1 MSDFKPQDN
10 EARNTIEH
18 ALNETLFVEAGAGT
32 GKTTSLVNRILEL
45 VGSGATTL
53 DKVAAITFT
62 EAAAAELR
70 ERIRTELE
78 RAAEN
83 ASLSDDRRNLCRQGV
98 EHLDSASIQTL
109 HSFAGSLLQE
119 RPLEAGLPPSFDTMD
134 AIESDLAF
142 EESWAQW
149 IDAALDDAALQP
161 HFLMTFSLGLTIDGL
176 REIALKFHEN
186 YDLLADVVFAV
197 DSAPNTGASSA
208 AGMLANS
215 ISELEALCQYSLLGE
230 EDALYAHTR
239 AKLTSIRRLTTLDED
254 SPATYRLMSRILPL
268 RQRSGRQS
276 DWGKDVL
283 SGENACKTL
292 KALLLELDANVSDSL
307 AHARTAALV
316 PLLTALRAFVLNYAD
331 ERKRQGRAGFHDL
344 LVWARNMLRDN
355 LDARDH
361 FRRRFSHL
369 LIDEVQDTDLI
380 QAEIAMFLAEAVP
393 SNTTAEKRPR
403 DWQTITPERGK
414 LFVVGD
420 PKQSIYRFRRADVR
434 QMRRLQ
440 ERMNGETLQLVQNF
454 RSQRPVVE
462 WVNTLFDKWMAQDGG
477 EQAKYTPI
485 THRWT
490 ANTAHPAA
498 PQVWALGDET
508 DGRISEVRRREAANI
523 ATLLHQIVGEKWQIL
538 DRATT
543 EARESEKAKDDQETK
558 EVERYKD
565 AKYSDICILMPTR
578 TALRTLEL
586 ALDEANVP
594 YRLEGASL
602 FFDTQEV
609 RDLLNCLRAIDD
621 PSDEVSIVAALRSPA
636 FACTDIDLLQFH
648 QARRTFNYLSHQGSR
663 QSAEISVSKV
673 ADALQVLRRAHD
685 KRMWTATAALI
696 DGFLRD
702 RLLMESAIG
711 QPRTREQWR
720 RYRFLVEQA
729 RAFAAAGGNSLRS
742 FLEWVQ
748 RQADEGARVTETP
761 VPESDEDAVRIMT
774 VHASKGLEFPVVILT
789 GLNTGRNTRVDRV
802 IFDDGNVEVGVGSGN
817 SIFQTAGYEEKVEQE
832 KVLDDHEHV
841 RLLYVATTRARDHLV
856 LSMHRPA
863 KSNANLDSTKIAA
876 LLEDHDDLWKQVEL
890 QPEHQVRAMIQETQ
904 DAAQSQQP
912 FDRAEHTLNARDKW
926 QSKRQDVLAV
936 QGKPASVAA
945 TRLADVVKDEADA
958 DSGAEDMHASRRGR
972 GGAALGRAVHAV
984 LQSIDLETGDG
995 IPDTARAQAAA
1006 EGIPQSHSEIA
1017 ALASTAVNS
1026 DIVRRAVAS
1035 GRYWREALVAA
1046 PIGEGVLEGFI
1057 DLLFEEDGELVVV
1070 DYKTDNINA
1079 NAAEYIANNRYRE
1092 QAGSYALITE
1102 RATQKPV
1109 KDVVFLFLR
1118 PKSEHSMEDLKSLK
1132 ANAEREAKQYLTV
1145 QTR

>member
-1057 DLLFEEDGELVVV
+1057 DLLFEEGGELVVV